1 MNDPLISESLRE
13 VWRWKEK
20 VAREYEGLSKQEV
33 VRRMNEEAERI
44 MCERG
49 IRLPRW
55 SPTSSRK

>member
-1 MNDPLISESLRE
+1 MNNPLVPESLRE

-20 VAREYEGLSKQEV
+20 VAREYEGLPKQEV

-44 MCERG
+44 MRERD

-55 SPTSSRK
+55 SPTSFQR